1 MVRDGAEVAAPD
13 PLSVRA
19 ELSEEGMAMRIDHD
33 RVVPFRRVH
42 ATQPAS
48 RTVYVD
54 IEIDLIRQCREDWRR
69 GETEIWRHVSLE
81 ADLRRDA
88 DGSLRLFGLP
98 GHDDGVAVPPADE
111 YQALTRFEE
120 PGLCVSLASA
130 AIREAE
136 LALQPAAVLFFP
148 FARTG

>member
-1 MVRDGAEVAAPD
+1 VRDGAEVAAPD

-19 ELSEEGMAMRIDHD
+19 ELSEEGQAMRIDHD
-33 RVVPFRRVH
+33 RVVPFRH
-42 ATQPAS
+42 ARAVQPAS
-48 RTVYVD
+48 RLVHVD

-88 DGSLRLFGLP
+88 SGDLRLFGLP
-98 GHDDGVAVPPADE
+98 GHEDGVAVPPADLL
-111 YQALTRFEE
+111 ADVTRFEE
-120 PGLCVSLASA
+120 PGLCVSLSSA

-136 LALQPAAVLFFP
+136 SALRPAAILPFP
-148 FARTG
+148 FARAG